1 VKGGVEV
8 GLHNKIKLLSQISWC
23 KFVYYN
29 FISKQVERRG
39 RAWIIPY
46 RNAVINLAPG
56 AKIIIENGDFLINAN
71 KPSGTHAEAYV
82 TLRKNARL
90 LIHGMTQLNYRA
102 TIEVHENAEID
113 IGSAYIN
120 SDAVIL
126 AAESIRIGYECLI
139 SRMVYIYDADHHD
152 IVNADGKVINPPRPV
167 IVGNHVWI
175 GLQSLLLRGSKIGDG
190 AVIAAN
196 SLVGGKIKAG
206 TMASGNPARSYAE
219 ILWKG

>member
-1 VKGGVEV
+1 M
-8 GLHNKIKLLSQISWC
+8 GLRSKIKLLSQISWC
-23 KFVYYN
+23 KFIYYN
-29 FISKQVERRG
+29 FISSQVERRG
-39 RAWIIPY
+39 RAWLIPY
-46 RNAVINLAPG
+46 RNAVINLSSG
-56 AKIIIENGDFLINAN
+56 AKIFIENGNLLINAN
-71 KPSGTHAEAYV
+71 KPSGSCAEAYV

-90 LIHGMTQLNYRA
+90 FVHGMTQLNYRA

-126 AAESIRIGYECLI
+126 AAESIHIGHRCLI

-152 IVNADGKVINPPRPV
+152 IVNTDGKVINPPRPV
-167 IVGNHVWI
+167 DVGDHVWI

-206 TMASGNPARSYAE
+206 TMASGNPARSYSE
-219 ILWKG
+219 IIWKG